1 MSGLADEPA
10 APLAAARLDDLR
22 TAYTELY
29 AEAEAIA
36 QSSIAAARARATGP
50 ASRLPAPALRIV
62 RRVPRRYRHS
72 LPLHWRVR
80 IARALAR
87 G

>member
-1 MSGLADEPA
+1 M
-10 APLAAARLDDLR
+10 
-22 TAYTELY
+22 
-29 AEAEAIA
+29 A
-36 QSSIAAARARATGP
+36 QSSIAAARARPPLP
-50 ASRLPAPALRIV
+50 ASRLPAPALRIA

-72 LPLHWRVR
+72 VPLHWRVR